1 MKLFQSR
8 SAIALAAVAALSMTA
23 TPAMA
28 RGWYRGHHHHHR
40 DRIDAGDIFAGI
52 LIIGGIAAIASAA
65 SKSDRDRREEAEKRD
80 YRRPSDEDYRDY
92 REYRDRNGGYGDY
105 RDDRDDRYGRPY
117 GAAPQAGGIDGAIES
132 CIAEV
137 ERGEHRVDDV
147 DSVSREGEGW
157 RVEGRLRNEGDFSC
171 SVDVDGRIRRA
182 TVDGRAVI

>member
-1 MKLFQSR
+1 MKFFRSR
-8 SAIALAAVAALSMTA
+8 PAIAVATAAVLSMTT

-65 SKSDRDRREEAEKRD
+65 SKSDRDNRE
-80 YRRPSDEDYRDY
+80 YRRPSDQDYRDY
-92 REYRDRNGGYGDY
+92 RDYRDRNGGYGDY
-105 RDDRDDRYGRPY
+105 RDDRYGRPY
-117 GAAPQAGGIDGAIES
+117 GAAPQASGIDGAVES

-147 DSVSREGEGW
+147 DNVARDGEGW
-157 RVEGRLRNEGDFSC
+157 RVEGRLRNDGEFSC

>member
-28 RGWYRGHHHHHR
+28 RGWYRGHHHH

-65 SKSDRDRREEAEKRD
+65 SKSDREKREEADNRD

-92 REYRDRNGGYGDY
+92 RDYRDRNGGYGDY
-105 RDDRDDRYGRPY
+105 RDGRNDRYG
-117 GAAPQAGGIDGAIES
+117 ATPQASGIDGAVES

-157 RVEGRLRNEGDFSC
+157 RVEGRLRNEGEFSC